1 VERQAEEIRQ
11 IVLETFESLR
21 QKDYFEV
28 LGVLRTANET
38 QIKEA
43 YAHFARLLHPDAC
56 RHPSLADIREKR
68 EAVFF
73 RLSEAY
79 ETLRDPVTRAKY
91 ETAFEP
97 RRPRPAPAPPAAGAP
112 SPAPTLE
119 PPGPADPVLE
129 LEAAMDS
136 IRQAER
142 LMKEEKFWDA
152 IQLLESAIRRVEG
165 APRVRAK
172 VVLAQ
177 AYMKNPKWQKR
188 AEEVLQSALRE
199 NPAYTDAHL
208 VLGSLYR
215 AGGLL
220 SRAAASYRKVL
231 ELQPGHPRAAQELAS
246 LEGTGGQKGRL
257 SKKA

>member
-1 VERQAEEIRQ
+1 
-11 IVLETFESLR
+11 
-21 QKDYFEV
+21 
-28 LGVLRTANET
+28 
-38 QIKEA
+38 
-43 YAHFARLLHPDAC
+43 
-56 RHPSLADIREKR
+56 
-68 EAVFF
+68 
-73 RLSEAY
+73 
-79 ETLRDPVTRAKY
+79 
-91 ETAFEP
+91 
-97 RRPRPAPAPPAAGAP
+97 
-112 SPAPTLE
+112 
-119 PPGPADPVLE
+119 
-129 LEAAMDS
+129 MDS

-199 NPAYTDAHL
+199 NPAHTDAHL

-215 AGGLL
+215 AGGLV

-231 ELQPGHPRAAQELAS
+231 ELQPGHPKAAQELAS